1 MSKILKVGEIL
12 SETAFYTVS
21 KVEKNGNVNVVDDNG
36 TEITLSKAYVDSD
49 ILISADSY
57 SSTEEKTATEL
68 AELFLSSPRIAMS
81 VEFLKKD
88 TPKTKTALKKE
99 IADWT
104 ENVKNEFMSKG
115 ISAIEKYATE
125 PVLPYTP
132 GEARVMK
139 GRHYG
144 GADEFGRVSFID
156 MEQSKGTNPTHDA
169 RLRQVDPRTL
179 ISLVIAGVK
188 YTKKK

>member
-1 MSKILKVGEIL
+1 MSKQVKVGEIL
-12 SETAFYTVS
+12 SETAFYVVS
-21 KVEKNGNVNVVDDNG
+21 KVERNGNINVVDDLGNQ
-36 TEITLSKAYVDSD
+36 ITLSKAYVDSD
-49 ILISADSY
+49 ILNSAESFT
-57 SSTEEKTATEL
+57 SVEEKTATEL
-68 AELFLSSPRIAMS
+68 AELFLTSPRIAMS

-99 IADWT
+99 IAEWT

-132 GEARVMK
+132 GKARVMK

-144 GADEFGRVSFID
+144 GADEFGRVTFID
-156 MEQSKGTNPTHDA
+156 MEQSKGDNPAHDG
-169 RLRQVDPRTL
+169 RMRQVDPRTL